1 MKLSLAVT
9 GKLHA
14 AAGASGPPGGSD
26 EERPEEESHRVPLG
40 GTEARGLHPAGQ
52 RQVGVHLRETSAVP
66 VQSEWLLKLQLPD
79 SWLHFKVT
87 SLHLYTFPN
96 GRTLHE
102 VNRLKRVRIPAK
114 GFGSGCLEVTVETC
128 RQNCVLHLK
137 VQSRI
142 SSSALFWSLDNNSL
156 ILESSDPRFSLYF
169 LL

>member
-26 EERPEEESHRVPLG
+26 EERPEEEGHRVPLG

-102 VNRLKRVRIPAK
+102 VNRLKRVRIPAT
-114 GFGSGCLEVTVETC
+114 GFGSGCLSLLKPAGKIVSC
-128 RQNCVLHLK
+128 ILRYSPASAPVLYSGLWTT
-137 VQSRI
+137 I
-142 SSSALFWSLDNNSL
+142 A
-156 ILESSDPRFSLYF
+156 
-169 LL
+169 